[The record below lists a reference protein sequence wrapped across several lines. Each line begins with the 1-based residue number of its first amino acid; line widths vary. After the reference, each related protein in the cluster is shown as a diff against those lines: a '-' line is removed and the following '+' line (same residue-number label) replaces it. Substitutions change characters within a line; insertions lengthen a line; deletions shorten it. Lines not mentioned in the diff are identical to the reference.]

1 MERKHDVIVVGAGP
15 AGAAAAAVLAQKG
28 CDVLLLDREL
38 FPRDKI
44 CGDAVP
50 SGAIELLYRL
60 GMKDKILAAQQ
71 REEFYPLQKM
81 RLISTRGYEV
91 KATFKKGLAGAD
103 SFVAPRKYLDAVI
116 QQHAVDSGAEF
127 RQAQVKAPII
137 ETDQVVGVTAQ
148 TNGSTHQFKANV
160 VIGADGVTSAIAR
173 ALRPK
178 NERHSDKHRAVAL
191 RAYIDD
197 LETLPHEIEFYLY
210 RKILPGYAW
219 IFPTGDQQANIGLGM
234 RLDHF
239 RARKQDLNSMMEQF
253 LAIPAVK
260 KRLIH
265 GGRLHDVATWQLNF
279 GSQRNLQSAFAGAVL
294 IGDAAGLVNPLTGG
308 GIHNS
313 LISAEIA
320 ANIIFE
326 ALQVGDYSKER
337 LQPYQAAC
345 HHALWKSMKRSYRL
359 QSSLLRFPFL
369 VDLLV
374 NRMGT
379 NSRLTQIFLSKL

>member
-148 TNGSTHQFKANV
+148 TNGSTHQFKADV

-178 NERHSDKHRAVAL
+178 SERHSDKHRAVAL

-239 RARKQDLNSMMEQF
+239 RARKQDLNSMMRQF
-253 LAIPAVK
+253 LAMSAVK

>member
-38 FPRDKI
+38 FPRDKV

-81 RLISTRGYEV
+81 RLVSTRGYEV
-91 KATFKKGLAGAD
+91 EATFQKGVTGAD

-116 QQHAVDSGAEF
+116 QQHALDCGAEF

-137 ETDQVVGVTAQ
+137 EAGQVVGVTAQ
-148 TNGSTHQFKANV
+148 TNGATHQYRAEV
-160 VIGADGVTSAIAR
+160 VIGADGVTSAVAR

-178 NERHSDKHRAVAL
+178 DARHSNQHRAVAL

-197 LETLPHEIEFYLY
+197 IETLPHEIEFYLY
-210 RKILPGYAW
+210 KKILPGYAW

-239 RARKQDLNSMMEQF
+239 RARKQDLNSMLEQF
-253 LAIPAVK
+253 LAMPAVK

-265 GGRLHDVATWQLNF
+265 GGRTHDVATWQLSF
-279 GSQRNLQSAFAGAVL
+279 GSQQNLQSAFNGAVL
-294 IGDAAGLVNPLTGG
+294 IGDAAGLINPLTGG

-313 LISAEIA
+313 LISAELA
-320 ANIIFE
+320 AKVIFE
-326 ALQVGDYSKER
+326 ALHDGDFSKER
-337 LQPYQAAC
+337 LRQYQVAC
-345 HHALWKSMKRSYRL
+345 HQALWKSMRRSYRL
-359 QSSLLRFPFL
+359 QTSLLRFPFL

-374 NRMGT
+374 NRMGA
-379 NSRLTQIFLSKL
+379 NSQLTKIFLSKL